1 MAKMKLIFGVIL
13 AIAIVFNTLVG
24 QTANAKQK
32 YNPKVLDDIREE
44 TYLARNNHIDEA
56 EIKIGL
62 NATFTF
68 KLKGLNGK
76 FKCRKI
82 NMKENL
88 SFSAQCNNSRVTPR
102 DYTNP
107 SGIFPNLYMKARTKS
122 GWKNID
128 FVFVHKEIA
137 DKYSSDLNISSKE
150 ILNHWISDNKK
161 RKEREQARIAQEKK
175 EAEEREQ
182 ARIAQEK
189 KEAEEREQV
198 QTIKAFGFKELKTGL
213 TSQSITE
220 LGVCRR
226 TWTSDKINFD
236 RNDIPPFFDLEC
248 YGLDNMKFDLYFMQK
263 KNSGQKYL
271 SRLVI
276 DLGTLVGMNF
286 RNELDDTFSREKP
299 LNIYHKYRNILE
311 NKYKLDFSFSRQDLK
326 EFEKGKKNSLYVIYE
341 KGKVVLE
348 IVKVEKGENKWQT
361 DLKIQYREQV
371 SARAFFNDIKP
382 AEAQDNDF

>member
-1 MAKMKLIFGVIL
+1 M
-13 AIAIVFNTLVG
+13 
-24 QTANAKQK
+24 
-32 YNPKVLDDIREE
+32 
-44 TYLARNNHIDEA
+44 
-56 EIKIGL
+56 
-62 NATFTF
+62 
-68 KLKGLNGK
+68 
-76 FKCRKI
+76 
-82 NMKENL
+82 
-88 SFSAQCNNSRVTPR
+88 
-102 DYTNP
+102 
-107 SGIFPNLYMKARTKS
+107 
-122 GWKNID
+122 
-128 FVFVHKEIA
+128 
-137 DKYSSDLNISSKE
+137 
-150 ILNHWISDNKK
+150 
-161 RKEREQARIAQEKK
+161 
-175 EAEEREQ
+175 
-182 ARIAQEK
+182 
-189 KEAEEREQV
+189 